1 MRGYRTDAPVYFG
14 LPGQLI
20 SMPSP
25 RGGMAAPVDREVFDF
40 ESGSGGHRISTLVG
54 TSRSYALTW
63 AALHQSTFD
72 KINAYWVGAMGPG
85 PFCII
90 DPSRPNLL
98 TVNQAAAT
106 AQWNDATDF
115 TLGGV
120 NHGTLSSNKTTTQI
134 HRTYGVRSLQWLFS
148 GSLAATCI
156 VSMSSPYAL
165 WPGVPVLPS
174 VSYTFAFW
182 CKPDGVVDS
191 SITAGAT
198 ITWYD
203 VTGGVIST
211 STLAGVAV
219 TAWTQKVLTATA
231 PSTAAYGLPAI
242 TVTSSTVTSGGSLYV
257 DELVYEQD
265 SVANE
270 WAPGTGVYPVGI
282 TNWTEAVPFD
292 ALFRVSPVLSLRE
305 VK

>member
-1 MRGYRTDAPVYFG
+1 VGRIWKERIMRGYRTDAPVYFG

-20 SMPSP
+20 SMPWP
-25 RGGMAAPVDREVFDF
+25 RGGMSPPVDREVFDF
-40 ESGSGGHRISTLVG
+40 QSGSGGHRISTLVG

-63 AALHQSTFD
+63 GALHQSTFD

-134 HRTYGVRSLQWLFS
+134 HRTNGVRSLQWLFS
-148 GSLAATCI
+148 GSL
-156 VSMSSPYAL
+156 
-165 WPGVPVLPS
+165 
-174 VSYTFAFW
+174 SYTFAFW

-191 SITAGAT
+191 NITAGST

-203 VTGGVIST
+203 VTGAVIST

-219 TAWTQKVLTATA
+219 TAWTQKVLTAIA